1 MGTFSKLKSVI
12 KPKTSNVKI
21 DTAVFKLHYRFTFV
35 LLVACSILV
44 TSRQYVGEHINC
56 IQDSA
61 AIPTRVLNTYCFIS
75 ATFTVPKLTPPGKG
89 DMPVYGLGPY
99 NEDDDV
105 TYHAYYQWVPFV
117 LFAQA
122 IAFYAPYYLW
132 KIWENNKVRSI
143 VQGNPILTIYRM
155 NDAVVHQCPWRS
167 QHNRFFFFVTRYL

>member
-1 MGTFSKLKSVI
+1 MLGTFSKLKAAI
-12 KPKTSNVKI
+12 KLKSTNVKI

-75 ATFTVPKLTPPGKG
+75 ATFSVPKLTPPGKG

-99 NEDDDV
+99 DEDDDV
-105 TYHAYYQWVPFV
+105 IYRAYYQWVPFV
-117 LFAQA
+117 LFGQA
-122 IAFYAPYYLW
+122 IMFYAPYYLW
-132 KIWENNKVRSI
+132 KMWESNKVKSI
-143 VQGNPILTIYRM
+143 IQN
-155 NDAVVHQCPWRS
+155 N
-167 QHNRFFFFVTRYL
+167 

>member
-1 MGTFSKLKSVI
+1 MLGSFSKLKAVI

-35 LLVACSILV
+35 LLLACCILV
-44 TSRQYVGEHINC
+44 TLRQYVGEHINC

-75 ATFTVPKLTPPGKG
+75 ATFTLPRLTPPGKG
-89 DMPVYGLGPY
+89 DLPFYGLGPY
-99 NEDDDV
+99 SEDDDV

-117 LFAQA
+117 LFGQA
-122 IAFYAPYYLW
+122 LMFYAPYYLW

-143 VQGNPILTIYRM
+143 IQGNPM
-155 NDAVVHQCPWRS
+155 SSFARS
-167 QHNRFFFFVTRYL
+167 NFKREHR